1 MPAVS
6 PLDVLEQRRAAVTG
20 QDADAFA
27 DLFAPDGVIE
37 LPFAGPDVPDRIEGR
52 EAIRAFARAAM
63 GALRIDALVTLAV
76 HRTEDPEVVVTETL
90 TKGVGRG
97 DAFEGRSVQFFRIR
111 DGAILLFRD
120 YTGPLRKPSP

>member
-6 PLDVLEQRRAAVTG
+6 PLDVLEQRRAAVTA

-52 EAIRAFARAAM
+52 ETIRTFARAAM
-63 GALRIDALVTLAV
+63 SALRVDVLRTLAV
-76 HRTEDPEVVVTETL
+76 HRTEDPEVVIAETL
-90 TKGVGRG
+90 TRGVGRG
-97 DAFEGRSVQFFRIR
+97 DAFEGRSVQLFHIR
-111 DGAILLFRD
+111 DGRILLLRD
-120 YTGPLRKPSP
+120 YTGPLRKPC